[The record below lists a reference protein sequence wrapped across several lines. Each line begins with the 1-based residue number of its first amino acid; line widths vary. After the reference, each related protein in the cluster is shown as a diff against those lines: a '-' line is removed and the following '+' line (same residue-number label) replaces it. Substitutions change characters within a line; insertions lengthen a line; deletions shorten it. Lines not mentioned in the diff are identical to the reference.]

1 MKVFLSWSGLRSK
14 LVAEALRDWLPF
26 VMHNVKP
33 WLSAWDIV
41 AGSRWSHT
49 LSNQLTDTHVG
60 VFCIIREN
68 MTSPWLL
75 FEAGA
80 ISKIVDNAYV
90 VPFLLNLYPTDLR
103 GPLEQFQAIRAD
115 LDGTRQLL
123 STLNS
128 ASPSEKL
135 DTHFLDTTF
144 RHWWPELE
152 QKLKSIPPESEDEER
167 GIDRSDRQLLLEVRD
182 LVQYLVVAQTRRE
195 GGIDLNALD
204 DEGRTPLILATE
216 LGERHEFIETL
227 LTHGADPNVRRP
239 DGKTA
244 LTIAREL
251 GDAEAERILLRHGA
265 RE

>member
-1 MKVFLSWSGLRSK
+1 MRVFLSWSGLRSK

-33 WLSAWDIV
+33 WLSARDIA

-49 LSNQLTDTHVG
+49 LSTQLNNTDVG
-60 VFCIIREN
+60 IFCITREN
-68 MTSPWLL
+68 MNSPWLL

-80 ISKIVDNAYV
+80 ISKTVDNAYV

-103 GPLEQFQAIRAD
+103 GPLEQFQAVRAD
-115 LDGTRQLL
+115 LDGARQLL

-128 ASPSEKL
+128 ASTSEKL
-135 DTHFLDTTF
+135 DTQFLDTTF

-152 QKLKSIPPESEDEER
+152 QRLKTIPPESEDEER
-167 GIDRSDRQLLLEVRD
+167 GIDRSDRQLLIEVRD
-182 LVQYLVVAQTRRE
+182 WVQHLVVAQVRGR
-195 GGIDLNALD
+195 GGVDLNAVD
-204 DEGRTPLILATE
+204 DEGRTPLIFATE
-216 LGERHEFIETL
+216 LGERHEFIEML
-227 LTHGADPNVRRP
+227 LAHGADPNIRRP

-251 GDAEAERILLRHGA
+251 ADVEAERILLSHGA